1 MESKLTI
8 SKLNNNNYFTWKFKM
23 QMILTKEKVWK
34 TIIES
39 RPTQA
44 TELAAWNTS
53 DETARALI
61 VLAVEDNQLSLI
73 MDKLTARGTWDA
85 LKEFHQKSTVVSK
98 MTLMR
103 NLFDLKMT
111 DSTPIENHIEEV
123 SNYLQKLNGL
133 GVTAFNDESIK
144 TALILS
150 SLPDSYRTLVTSL
163 EVREEL
169 TWPVV
174 ISKLLDE
181 DKHRLKT
188 SNQSEEKLLKAKA
201 DDRKKFC
208 KYCKKTNHTIDEC
221 RTLKAKNANKNRD
234 KNKLNSIDE
243 NSESDELLLA
253 ISNHSKK
260 DKWTFDSGA
269 TSHFSNDKNLFTNL
283 QSLNEQVTVANGDKT
298 TIQGIGECKVDF
310 INDSGEIT
318 HTRLTNVR
326 YAPELHGNF
335 ISIKVLSLKGI
346 KSVFRRQQ
354 MRNFHEG
361 STNRRRLLG
370 E

>member
-8 SKLNNNNYFTWKFKM
+8 SKLNNNNYFTWKFRM

-34 TIIES
+34 TITES
-39 RPTQA
+39 RPTLQ

-111 DSTPIENHIEEV
+111 DSTSIENHIEEV
-123 SNYLQKLNGL
+123 SNYLQRLNGL

-150 SLPDSYRTLVTSL
+150 SLPESYRTLVTSL
-163 EVREEL
+163 EAREEL

-181 DKHRLKT
+181 GKHRLKT
-188 SNQSEEKLLKAKA
+188 TNQSEEKLLKAKA

-221 RTLKAKNANKNRD
+221 RTLKAKNANKN
-234 KNKLNSIDE
+234 KVTKFTF
-243 NSESDELLLA
+243 A
-253 ISNHSKK
+253 IYFYKH
-260 DKWTFDSGA
+260 
-269 TSHFSNDKNLFTNL
+269 
-283 QSLNEQVTVANGDKT
+283 
-298 TIQGIGECKVDF
+298 
-310 INDSGEIT
+310 
-318 HTRLTNVR
+318 
-326 YAPELHGNF
+326 NF
-335 ISIKVLSLKGI
+335 FLI
-346 KSVFRRQQ
+346 KSITLF
-354 MRNFHEG
+354 
-361 STNRRRLLG
+361 
-370 E
+370 